1 MKWILAGFLG
11 TAIGLAATAQGGE
24 LPERILSKRLQIR
37 SSEEYVALRDAWK
50 SYTVQNPNDPLGW
63 CQLAR
68 AARYAG
74 EPCEQVL
81 KYAQQAVRADP
92 NFADGHLLVGG
103 ASTKMYCGSQSE
115 DPAAAIRA
123 MEMALSLD
131 PTADEP
137 HYNLSILKLLQGD
150 RAGAEKHFA
159 ALIDDGHLPEP
170 LADFGYNLLVGLEPN
185 AILLTN
191 GDNDT
196 YPLLALQAAR
206 SFRRDVLVV
215 NLSLLNLLEY
225 RKLLREGPNGAPV
238 PLLEGEKEGPTS
250 PAAVKGLVKALT
262 EAGWKR
268 PFYAAV
274 TVDRSRLDLPSQLT
288 LEGLVYRVGRGA
300 AAEINLD
307 AEKLTGNLRTRYRL
321 QSATSL
327 TVPWKTYSALRRL
340 MANYVHLYE
349 RLASPLLEAN
359 AEADGRE
366 MMERG
371 LELCEF
377 HHFDETGS
385 GLAAEWVRLD
395 PKSPRAAEWKKRFA
409 P

>member
-1 MKWILAGFLG
+1 MKRILATLLG
-11 TAIGLAATAQGGE
+11 VTVILVASAAGVET
-24 LPERILSKRLQIR
+24 PERILSRRLQILTI
-37 SSEEYVALRDAWK
+37 EEYKALRDAWK
-50 SYTVQNPNDPLGW
+50 SYTEKHPSDPLGW

-81 KYAQQAVRADP
+81 KYAQQAVKVDP
-92 NFADGHLLVGG
+92 KYADGHLLVGG

-115 DPAAAIRA
+115 DPGAAIRA
-123 MEMALSLD
+123 METALSLD

-170 LADFGYNLLVGLEPN
+170 LVDFGYNLLVGLEPN

-196 YPLLALQAAR
+196 YPLFALQVAR
-206 SFRRDVLVV
+206 SFRTDVAVL

-225 RKLLREGPNGAPV
+225 RRLSRKGPNAAPV
-238 PLLEGEKEGPTS
+238 PLLEGGKEGPAS
-250 PAAVKGLVKALT
+250 GLAVEGLVEALAS
-262 EAGWKR
+262 AGWTR
-268 PFYAAV
+268 PLYLAV
-274 TVDRSRLDLPSQLT
+274 TVDRSRLDLPNQLT
-288 LEGLVYRVGRGA
+288 LEGLVYRVGREAGS
-300 AAEINLD
+300 EIKVD
-307 AEKLTGNLRTRYRL
+307 AEKISRNLGGAYRL
-321 QSATSL
+321 ESGMSL
-327 TVPWKTYSALRRL
+327 GVPWKTYSAIGRL

-349 RLASPLLEAN
+349 SVGSLLLERKAV
-359 AEADGRE
+359 AEGRE

-371 LELCEF
+371 LALCEF
-377 HHFDETGS
+377 HGFRETGV
-385 GLAAEWVRLD
+385 GLAAEWARLD
-395 PKSPRAAEWKKRFA
+395 PGSARAAEWKGRFK